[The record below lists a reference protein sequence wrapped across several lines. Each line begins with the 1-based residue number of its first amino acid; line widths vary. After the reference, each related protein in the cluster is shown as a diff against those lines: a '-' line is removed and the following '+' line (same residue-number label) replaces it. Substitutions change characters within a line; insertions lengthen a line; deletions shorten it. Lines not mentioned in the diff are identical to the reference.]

1 MAGKLRVLLVDPRRE
16 RSGPLADALEAEGHE
31 VVGPLAAPADLH
43 ASVLAVDPDVIIIDL
58 ESPDR
63 DALEDMRRIGEER
76 PRPIVMFVD
85 ESDADSIR
93 TAVRAGVAAYVVRGA
108 SPERVKPL
116 LEVAIARFE
125 EFQTLRSELER
136 VKSSLADRK
145 VIEKAKGILM
155 RRGDLSEEEAYRA
168 LRRLAMNRNARL
180 GDVARSVIEMAEIL

>member
-1 MAGKLRVLLVDPRRE
+1 MAAKLRILLVDPSRD
-16 RSGPLADALEAEGHE
+16 RSAALTSTLEAEGHQ
-31 VVGPLAAPADLH
+31 VLGPVAALADLH
-43 ASVLAVDPDVIIIDL
+43 TSVVSVQPDVVIIDM

-63 DALEDMRRIGEER
+63 DALEDMRRIGEEL

-85 ESDADSIR
+85 ESDAEAARSAI
-93 TAVRAGVAAYVVRGA
+93 RAGVAAYVVRG
-108 SPERVKPL
+108 SNPDRVKSL

-125 EFQTLRSELER
+125 EFHALRSELAR

-155 RRGDLSEEEAYRA
+155 QRGEMSEEEAYRA

-180 GDVARSVIEMAEIL
+180 GEVARSVVEMAEIL

>member
-1 MAGKLRVLLVDPRRE
+1 MAGKLRVLLVDPSRE
-16 RSGPLADALEAEGHE
+16 RSAALASALEDEGHQ

-43 ASVLAVDPDVIIIDL
+43 ASVAAVDPDVVIIDL
-58 ESPDR
+58 ESPNR
-63 DALEDMRRIGEER
+63 DTLEDMRRIGEER

-85 ESDADSIR
+85 ESDDQSIR
-93 TAVRAGVAAYVVRGA
+93 SAVRAGVAAYVVRGA

-125 EFQTLRSELER
+125 EFQTLRSELAR
-136 VKSSLADRK
+136 VKTSLADRK

-155 RRGDLSEEEAYRA
+155 QRSDLSEDEAYRA

-180 GDVARSVIEMAEIL
+180 GEVARSVVEMAELI